1 MYIITI
7 TVFLVSSR
15 ESFHVPVVS
24 LINHLTT
31 QRQCNQMITELTRLS
46 LLTIDL
52 IHVILR
58 LARYISCE
66 HVYWSQI
73 HEPSY
78 QIPYTKAWICLI
90 QLYQQIAS
98 VFV

>member
-52 IHVILR
+52 IPVNLR

-66 HVYWSQI
+66 HVYCNQI
-73 HEPSY
+73 HEP
-78 QIPYTKAWICLI
+78 
-90 QLYQQIAS
+90 
-98 VFV
+98 